1 MNVGKN
7 GKSGHIGL
15 SEVDLFSQG
24 EFILYSLLYLNWR
37 YILGFGTLSTER
49 KVNYFKIM
57 TTLSKW
63 YS

>member
-24 EFILYSLLYLNWR
+24 EFILYSLLYLN
-37 YILGFGTLSTER
+37 
-49 KVNYFKIM
+49 
-57 TTLSKW
+57 
-63 YS
+63 